1 MSVRVMSLVWDGYPG
16 GGSELLALLALAD
29 WSDDDGRCYP
39 SMSAIADKTRLS
51 RSQAQRVVHNLIDSG
66 FVSVEGNESGGRPG
80 STRRYLIDLQQI
92 RTERGR
98 THATGSAYATG
109 RTDAAEGSHGCA
121 ERGRAHATQ
130 TISEPSVN
138 HQGIADEPLV
148 SSKAADSCPY
158 QAIIDLYHEAM
169 PDNPKCKILSK
180 SRKAAIKARWT
191 EAAKLTCKPFGYS
204 TRDEGLKAW
213 RAFFEV
219 CSDSDFL
226 TGKAPGTS
234 GRPPFIANIDF
245 LMKPESFAKTLENRY
260 HRDAESGASRP
271 STGAAGQDAMFRGCI

>member
-66 FVSVEGNESGGRPG
+66 FVSVEGNETGGRPG

-98 THATGSAYATG
+98 THAT
-109 RTDAAEGSHGCA
+109 
-121 ERGRAHATQ
+121 Q

-138 HQGIADEPLV
+138 HQGIADEPPV
-148 SSKAADSCPY
+148 SNKAADPSFPSSVEKKT
-158 QAIIDLYHEAM
+158 A
-169 PDNPKCKILSK
+169 K
-180 SRKAAIKARWT
+180 SRLKELVTLQTFLEVCREEGNDAIPQNDPIFDYADKVGISTDMLHAAWSEFKARFQPT
-191 EAAKLTCKPFGYS
+191 PQKQK
-204 TRDEGLKAW
+204 DW
-213 RAFFEV
+213 RAHFR
-219 CSDSDFL
+219 
-226 TGKAPGTS
+226 KAVRS
-234 GRPPFIANIDF
+234 NWYK
-245 LMKPESFAKTLENRY
+245 LWY
-260 HRDAESGASRP
+260 VRDGELAQWTTAGEQARR
-271 STGAAGQDAMFRGCI
+271 AAA